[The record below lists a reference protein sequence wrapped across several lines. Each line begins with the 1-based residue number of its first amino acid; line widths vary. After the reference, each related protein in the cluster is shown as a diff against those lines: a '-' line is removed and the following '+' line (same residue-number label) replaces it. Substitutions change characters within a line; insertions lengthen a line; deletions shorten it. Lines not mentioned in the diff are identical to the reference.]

1 MAKRRGQNEGTIFE
15 ERPGRWVAS
24 ITLACKVVDG
34 KRLRVRKKFVA
45 TTRSAVQ
52 KKLTEALREQQTGGL
67 VPLQLQSVGGYLKRF
82 PDMVRAKG
90 RAETTI
96 DSYRW
101 IIKKYVEP
109 ELGSIPLTKLTQIDL
124 NEFMAR
130 KLNAG
135 LSHRTVQICHA
146 VIRSALSAALK
157 AGLVN
162 RNVAKLC
169 EVPIKRGGCSSIVPL
184 TLEEA
189 RCFLAAVAG
198 HRLHAVYSVALS
210 LGLRRGEALG
220 LEWSAIDLDAG
231 TVAVTQTVKRI
242 KGKGLL
248 IERIAKTPKSLR
260 MLPLP
265 SFALRVLVEHRERQ
279 ARERT
284 FAGDTWREH
293 GLVFT
298 SSIGTPV
305 DPRNLVRNFHGILKS
320 LGIERRRFHDLRHTA
335 ASLLIAQGATLHE
348 VKEIL
353 GHSQIRLTA
362 DLYGHA
368 FMVAKREVV
377 SRVDAILNPVAP
389 SMAPLA
395 ASEAIN

>member
-1 MAKRRGQNEGTIFE
+1 MPKRRGQNEGTIFE

-45 TTRSAVQ
+45 TTRSTVQ
-52 KKLTEALREQQTGGL
+52 KKLTEALREQQTGGI
-67 VPLQLQSVGGYLKRF
+67 VPLQLESLGAYMKRF
-82 PDMVRAKG
+82 PEMLRAKG

-96 DSYRW
+96 DSYTW
-101 IIKKYVEP
+101 IIKKYIAP
-109 ELGSIPLTKLTQIDL
+109 ELGTIPLTKLTQVDL
-124 NEFMAR
+124 NDFMTR
-130 KLNAG
+130 KLKAG
-135 LSHRTVQICHA
+135 LSHRSVQLCHA
-146 VIRSALSAALK
+146 VIRSALSRALK

-169 EVPIKRGGCSSIVPL
+169 EVPIKRGGSSSIVPL

-189 RCFLAAVAG
+189 QRFLAAVGG
-198 HRLHAVYSVALS
+198 HRLQAVYSVALS

-220 LEWSAIDLDAG
+220 LEWSAVDLDAG

-248 IERIAKTPKSLR
+248 IERIAKTPRSLR

-265 SFALRVLVEHRERQ
+265 KFALRVLLEHKERQ

-284 FAGDTWREH
+284 FAGDDWREH

-298 SSIGTPV
+298 STVGTPIE
-305 DPRNLVRNFHGILKS
+305 PRNLVRHFHATLKT

-348 VKEIL
+348 VKEVL
-353 GHSQIRLTA
+353 GHAQIRLTS

-368 FMVAKREVV
+368 YLAAKREVV